1 MLCLIIYKHKSNRKT
16 IKICENQ
23 HADLLRFFFT
33 EGSLKMKKD
42 LELVSRPFF
51 IEFFDKNFSFTIL
64 HKLVKFHY
72 HTTSQ
77 VIY

>member
-42 LELVSRPFF
+42 LELVSRPY
-51 IEFFDKNFSFTIL
+51 
-64 HKLVKFHY
+64 FHR
-72 HTTSQ
+72 
-77 VIY
+77 IFW